1 MLIEYIVLHALIIGK
16 TAAGMGSITYP
27 EEYMKYIG
35 IDIAKRKFDFCIID
49 SGLNKVR
56 TGIIIN
62 NDTGFKEFLGIIE
75 GYGNI
80 RIGMESTNI
89 YHVNLYN
96 FLIESGYNPVLLN
109 PVETKLMKR
118 SRIRR
123 NKTDKIDSWA
133 IARYLVISKNNTI
146 NMVENPELKQYV
158 STYFR
163 LTRKLAAVKNQ
174 LIRDLDLLY
183 PGMSSMVNIN
193 AMYFNDIINNIDS
206 IADNNYRVRYLNS
219 EKYEIL
225 KSLIIMGNR
234 NSSAVNHDI
243 RMNIQLMELLNSQL
257 SETRELLE
265 NEYNSIDS
273 KIKTIPGIGIL
284 TGSIILSS
292 IGDINRFDSAVKLRA
307 YAGMDPVTKQSG
319 NYNISSHISKR
330 GNPLMR
336 YALYLSTISAI
347 RFNPVVKRYYNY
359 KKVNG
364 LNGNKLMI
372 ACSNKLLNII
382 YSVMKNNTNF
392 KDPEIIN

>member
-16 TAAGMGSITYP
+16 TAAGMGSITDP

-89 YHVNLYN
+89 YHLNLYN

-133 IARYLVISKNNTI
+133 IAGYLVISKNNTI

-243 RMNIQLMELLNSQL
+243 RMNIQLMGLLNNQL
-257 SETRELLE
+257 KETMELIGKQYS
-265 NEYNSIDS
+265 NADS
-273 KIKTIPGIGIL
+273 RIKTIPGIGAL

-292 IGDINRFDSAVKLRA
+292 IGDINRFESIVKLRA
-307 YAGMDPVTKQSG
+307 YTGMDTVTKQSC
-319 NYNISSHISKR
+319 KR
-330 GNPLMR
+330 RLIFVHFRRNKIDPYR
-336 YALYLSTISAI
+336 Q
-347 RFNPVVKRYYNY
+347 FN
-359 KKVNG
+359 
-364 LNGNKLMI
+364 
-372 ACSNKLLNII
+372 
-382 YSVMKNNTNF
+382 F
-392 KDPEIIN
+392 DPCVIQNSGQNCMVLRCGE

>member
-16 TAAGMGSITYP
+16 TAAGMGRITDP

-89 YHVNLYN
+89 YHLNLYN

-133 IARYLVISKNNTI
+133 IARYLVISKNNAI
-146 NMVENPELKQYV
+146 NMVEYPELKQYV

-183 PGMSSMVNIN
+183 PGMTSLVNVDI
-193 AMYFNDIINNIDS
+193 MYFNDIINNIDN
-206 IADNNYRVRYLNS
+206 IINNNYRVRHLSS
-219 EKYEIL
+219 EKYEVL
-225 KSLIIMGNR
+225 RSLIIMGNR
-234 NSSAVNHDI
+234 NNSAVNHDI
-243 RMNIQLMELLNSQL
+243 RMNIQAMELLNNQL
-257 SETRELLE
+257 KETMELIE
-265 NEYNSIDS
+265 EQYNNVDS
-273 KIKTIPGIGIL
+273 KIKTIPGIGTL
-284 TGSIILSS
+284 TGSVILSS
-292 IGDINRFDSAVKLRA
+292 IGDINRFESIVKLRA
-307 YAGMDPVTKQSG
+307 YTGMDPVTKQSG
-319 NYNISSHISKR
+319 DYSVSSYISKS

-336 YALYLSTISAI
+336 YALYLSTVSAI
-347 RFNPVVKRYYNY
+347 RFNPVVRRYYIR
-359 KKVNG
+359 KKEQG
-364 LNGNKLMI
+364 MKGNKLMI
-372 ACSNKLLNII
+372 TCANKLLNII
-382 YSVMKNNTNF
+382 YSVMKNNMDF
-392 KDPEIIN
+392 KDPELVN

>member
-16 TAAGMGSITYP
+16 TAAGMGSITDP

-89 YHVNLYN
+89 YHLNLYN

-146 NMVENPELKQYV
+146 NMVEYPELKQYV

-243 RMNIQLMELLNSQL
+243 RMNIQLMELLNNQL
-257 SETRELLE
+257 KETMELIGKQYS
-265 NEYNSIDS
+265 NADS
-273 KIKTIPGIGIL
+273 RIKTIPGIGAL

-292 IGDINRFDSAVKLRA
+292 IGDINRFESIVKLRA
-307 YAGMDPVTKQSG
+307 YTGMDPVTKQSG
-319 NYNISSHISKR
+319 DYSISSHISKS

-336 YALYLSTISAI
+336 YALYLSTVSAV
-347 RFNPVVKRYYNY
+347 RYNPVVKRYYSH
-359 KKVNG
+359 KKEQG
-364 LNGNKLMI
+364 MNGNKLMI
-372 ACSNKLLNII
+372 TCANKLLNIV
-382 YSVMKNNTNF
+382 YSVMKNNMDF
-392 KDPEIIN
+392 KDPELVD